1 MTDCIFCK
9 IVAGEMES
17 DQVYQDEKVT
27 VFHDINPAAPVHL
40 LVIPNKHITSVQDLE
55 EDDRALMGHMFS
67 VINMVAEE
75 FDVSQS
81 GFRLII
87 NNGPDA
93 HQEVPHLHIHVL
105 GGHKMRHPMG

>member
-1 MTDCIFCK
+1 MADCIFCK

-27 VFHDINPAAPVHL
+27 AFHDINPAAPVHL
-40 LVIPNKHITSVQDLE
+40 LVIPNKHITSVQDLG
-55 EDDRALMGHMFS
+55 DDDQALMGHMFS
-67 VINMVAEE
+67 VINEVAEE
-75 FDVSQS
+75 YGVLQS

-105 GGHKMRHPMG
+105 GGQKMRHPMG